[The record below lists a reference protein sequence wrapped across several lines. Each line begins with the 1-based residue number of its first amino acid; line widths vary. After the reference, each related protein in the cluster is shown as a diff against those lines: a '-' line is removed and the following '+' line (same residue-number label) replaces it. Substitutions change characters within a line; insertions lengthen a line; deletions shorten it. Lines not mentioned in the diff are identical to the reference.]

1 MKISPAFEFPPAQE
15 QALHKAQR
23 LEWVTIA
30 YLISVVTVMYLVLG
44 SSQAMKTAWLE
55 DLLSL
60 IPPIVFLLASRIAIW
75 TPNKR
80 FPYGYH
86 RAVSIAFLCASLALF
101 TMGAWLLIDA
111 IAKVVMVEHPTIGG
125 IPLFGH
131 VIWLGWLM
139 LPALVWSAVPAMF
152 LGRAKLPLTKQL
164 HDKVLFTD
172 ANMNKADWMTASAA
186 FVGVLGVGFGLWW
199 TDAVAAAVISLNVL
213 HDGFKNLREVVT
225 NLMDEA
231 PKLVDSSEVDPLPD
245 RVRESLKQLPW
256 IEDAQVRMR
265 EQGHVYFGE
274 AFVVVSEEKNL
285 TERLAHATQERAAL
299 DWRIHDFVIVLVP
312 SLTDAA
318 NDSTGGSWR

>member
-1 MKISPAFEFPPAQE
+1 MKASPAFEFPPAQE
-15 QALHKAQR
+15 QALRKARR

-30 YLISVVTVMYLVLG
+30 YLISVGIVMYLVLG

-60 IPPIVFLLASRIAIW
+60 IPPTVFLLASRIAIW

-101 TMGAWLLIDA
+101 TMGAWLLIEA
-111 IAKVVMVEHPTIGG
+111 ITKVVMAEHPTIGG
-125 IPLFGH
+125 IPLFGR

-152 LGRAKLPLTKQL
+152 LGRAKLPLAKDL

-172 ANMNKADWMTASAA
+172 ANMNKADWLTASAA

-199 TDAVAAAVISLNVL
+199 TDAVAAALISLNVL
-213 HDGFKNLREVVT
+213 HDGYKNLREVVT
-225 NLMDEA
+225 NLMDEV

-245 RVRESLKQLPW
+245 RVQEYLKQLPW

-274 AFVVVSEEKNL
+274 AFVVASEEENL
-285 TERLAHATQERAAL
+285 AERLYHATQECAAL

-318 NDSTGGSWR
+318 NDSTGE

>member
-1 MKISPAFEFPPAQE
+1 
-15 QALHKAQR
+15 
-23 LEWVTIA
+23 
-30 YLISVVTVMYLVLG
+30 
-44 SSQAMKTAWLE
+44 
-55 DLLSL
+55 L
-60 IPPIVFLLASRIAIW
+60 IPPTVFLLASRIAIW

-101 TMGAWLLIDA
+101 TMGAWLLIEA
-111 IAKVVMVEHPTIGG
+111 ITKVVMAKHPTIGG
-125 IPLFGH
+125 IPLFGR

-152 LGRAKLPLTKQL
+152 LGRAKLPLAKDL

-172 ANMNKADWMTASAA
+172 ANMNKADWLTASAA

-199 TDAVAAAVISLNVL
+199 TDAVAAALISLNVL
-213 HDGFKNLREVVT
+213 HDGYKNLREVVT
-225 NLMDEA
+225 NLMDEV

-245 RVRESLKQLPW
+245 RVQEYLKQMPW

-274 AFVVVSEEKNL
+274 AFVVASEEENL
-285 TERLAHATQERAAL
+285 AERLYHATQECAAL

-318 NDSTGGSWR
+318 NDSTGE

>member
-1 MKISPAFEFPPAQE
+1 MKASPAFEFPPAQE
-15 QALHKAQR
+15 QALRKARR

-44 SSQAMKTAWLE
+44 SSQAMKTALLE

-60 IPPIVFLLASRIAIW
+60 IPPTVFLLASRIAIW

-101 TMGAWLLIDA
+101 TMGAWLLIEA
-111 IAKVVMVEHPTIGG
+111 ITEVVMVKHPTIGG
-125 IPLFGH
+125 IPLFGR

-152 LGRAKLPLTKQL
+152 LGRAKLPLAKEL
-164 HDKVLFTD
+164 HDKVLFAD
-172 ANMNKADWMTASAA
+172 ANMNKADWLTASAA

-199 TDAVAAAVISLNVL
+199 TDAVAAALISLNVL
-213 HDGFKNLREVVT
+213 HDGCKNLREVVT
-225 NLMDEA
+225 NLMDEV

-245 RVRESLKQLPW
+245 RVQEYLKQLPW

-285 TERLAHATQERAAL
+285 AERLYHATQECAAL

-318 NDSTGGSWR
+318 NDSTGE